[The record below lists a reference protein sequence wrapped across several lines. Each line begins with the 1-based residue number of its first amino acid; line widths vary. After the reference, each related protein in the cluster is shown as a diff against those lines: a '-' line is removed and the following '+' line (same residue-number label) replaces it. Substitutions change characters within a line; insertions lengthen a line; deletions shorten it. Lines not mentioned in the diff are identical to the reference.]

1 MTQSKVGWIG
11 LGNLGSPMASRLLK
25 AGYPMRVWAR
35 RPDAAHSAIDEG
47 AVWIDGPAALAHDC
61 DVVVTV
67 LSGPQ
72 DVLSM
77 YRTMLPSARPGT
89 VFLEMTTAAPATALQ
104 LRALAG
110 EKVVVLDCPVT
121 GGVSGAR
128 EGKLIHFVGGD
139 AQALERCKPILEIL
153 SQRIVHC
160 GDSGSGYRMKL
171 INQTIMAGALLGLA
185 EGAALARAS
194 GISGGELLES
204 LGGGTASGPL
214 FHAYAHRMVE
224 ACGPATFTLGL
235 LRKDLLLA
243 REEAVAHR
251 SSTRLLDFALSAVED
266 ACSRFGKD
274 AGVQSLAI

>member
-1 MTQSKVGWIG
+1 
-11 LGNLGSPMASRLLK
+11 MASRLLE

-35 RPDAAHSAIDEG
+35 RREAAQPVIDEG

-67 LSGPQ
+67 LGGPP
-72 DVLSM
+72 DVLSI

-89 VFLEMTTAAPATALQ
+89 VFLEMTTAAPGTALQ

-110 EKVVVLDCPVT
+110 EKIVVLDCPVT

-128 EGKLIHFVGGD
+128 EGKLTHFVGGD
-139 AQALERCKPILEIL
+139 AEALGRFKPILDIL

-160 GDSGSGYRMKL
+160 GGRGSGYRMKL
-171 INQTIMAGALLGLA
+171 INQTIMAGALLGIA

-194 GISGGELLES
+194 GVSGGELLES
-204 LGGGTASGPL
+204 LGAGTASGPL
-214 FHAYAHRMVE
+214 FHAYVHRMVE
-224 ACGPATFTLGL
+224 ASGPVTFTLAL

-243 REEAVAHR
+243 RDEAVAHR
-251 SSTRLLDFALSAVED
+251 SSTRLLDFVLVAIEE
-266 ACSRFGKD
+266 ACSRFGED